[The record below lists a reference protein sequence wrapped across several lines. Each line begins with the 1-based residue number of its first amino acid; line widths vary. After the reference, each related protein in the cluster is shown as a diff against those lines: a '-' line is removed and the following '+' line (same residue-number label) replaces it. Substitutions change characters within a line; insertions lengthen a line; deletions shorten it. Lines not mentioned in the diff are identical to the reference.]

1 MDVCSCVTPFV
12 QDGEAAEPAQE
23 KADTAPQE
31 SQAPDVALAGEFRHE
46 HIYVNIVFSTG
57 IWRQLN
63 WDVNICELCFVGVV
77 CEHVFLETSLT

>member
-12 QDGEAAEPAQE
+12 QDGEAAEPSHE

-46 HIYVNIVFSTG
+46 HTRTLFFLQVFG
-57 IWRQLN
+57 N
-63 WDVNICELCFVGVV
+63 GDN
-77 CEHVFLETSLT
+77 

>member
-12 QDGEAAEPAQE
+12 QDGEAAEPSHE

-46 HIYVNIVFSTG
+46 HT
-57 IWRQLN
+57 
-63 WDVNICELCFVGVV
+63 
-77 CEHVFLETSLT
+77 